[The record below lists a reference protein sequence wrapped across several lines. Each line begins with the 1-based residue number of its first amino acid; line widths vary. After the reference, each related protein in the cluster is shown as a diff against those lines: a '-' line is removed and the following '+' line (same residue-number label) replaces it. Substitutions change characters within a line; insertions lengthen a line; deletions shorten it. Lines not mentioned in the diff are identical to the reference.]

1 VQGEVESTLEHFL
14 NARNENKDTGIEAA
28 LDAFAKRFLYLL
40 ISVDELGK
48 LHYFKKGNDKMILF
62 HPYFISLVT
71 GIFDNLAIYTYDN
84 HTYKIPF

>member
-48 LHYFKKGNDKMILF
+48 
-62 HPYFISLVT
+62 FIISKRET
-71 GIFDNLAIYTYDN
+71 T
-84 HTYKIPF
+84 K